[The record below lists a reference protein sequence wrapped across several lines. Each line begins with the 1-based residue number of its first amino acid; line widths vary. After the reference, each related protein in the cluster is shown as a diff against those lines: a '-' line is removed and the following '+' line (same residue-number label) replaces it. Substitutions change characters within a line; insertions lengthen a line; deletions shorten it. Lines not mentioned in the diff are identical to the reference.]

1 MPTRLTWEDLPD
13 PVHAHVE
20 IVLGERVVATRGA
33 TGGFSPST
41 AEIVRG
47 ASGRAVFVKAVRA
60 VDNPVSVRLNRREA
74 DVLAAMPVTAP
85 VPALLAVFEEGPW
98 LVLVTEAA
106 AGAVPDLPW
115 DARQLDAVLAAL
127 DELQEAA
134 TPCPVP
140 GLPPIGELL
149 GEDLLG
155 FDRVAAD
162 PPGDLDPWIAAHL
175 EELCAAAWE
184 GLAAHEG
191 DTLVHGD
198 LRADNLLIA
207 GDGLGAGAGQ
217 GGGDGRDGT
226 VRFVDWAWASRGS
239 RVADAVQ
246 LLASVEDPDGVLDVD
261 GRLDDV
267 LGRHGVP
274 REVGTAMLSA
284 ILGFFVDAARIPDS
298 ATVPGLRAHRMRRRD
313 ALLTTVR
320 GRWER

>member
-1 MPTRLTWEDLPD
+1 MPTRLTWGDLPD
-13 PVHAHVE
+13 TVHARVE
-20 IVLGERVVATRGA
+20 GVLGERVVATRGA

-47 ASGRAVFVKAVRA
+47 VSGQAVFVKAVRA
-60 VDNPVSVRLNRREA
+60 VDNPDSIVLNRREA
-74 DVLAAMPVTAP
+74 GVLAAVPGAAP

-106 AGAVPDLPW
+106 AGAVPELPW
-115 DARQLDAVLAAL
+115 DAGQLDAVLAAL
-127 DELQEAA
+127 DELQEDT

-155 FDRVAAD
+155 FERVAAG
-162 PPGDLDPWIAAHL
+162 PPADLDPWIAARL
-175 EELCAAAWE
+175 GALCAAARE
-184 GLAAHEG
+184 GIAAHGG

-207 GDGLGAGAGQ
+207 GDGADGRAGA
-217 GGGDGRDGT
+217 

-246 LLASVEDPDGVLDVD
+246 LLASVEDPQGVLDVN
-261 GRLDDV
+261 GRLDAV
-267 LGRHGVP
+267 LDRHGVP
-274 REVGTAMLSA
+274 REVGTAMLTA
-284 ILGFFVDAARIPDS
+284 ILGFFVDAARIPDT
-298 ATVPGLRAHRMRRRD
+298 ATVPGLRAHRTRRRD
-313 ALLTTVR
+313 ALLATVR
-320 GRWER
+320 ERWDR

>member
-1 MPTRLTWEDLPD
+1 MATRLTWRDLPD
-13 PVHAHVE
+13 TLRARVE
-20 IVLGERVVATRGA
+20 TVLGEHVVATHGA

-47 ASGRAVFVKAVRA
+47 ASGRAVFVKAVRG
-60 VDNPVSVRLNRREA
+60 VDNPDSLVLNRREA
-74 DVLAAMPVTAP
+74 DVLAAVPATAP
-85 VPALLAVFEEGPW
+85 VPALLAVFEEGSW

-115 DARQLDAVLAAL
+115 DGGELDAVLAAL

-140 GLPPIGELL
+140 GLPSIGELL

-162 PPGDLDPWIAAHL
+162 PPGDLDPWVAVHL

-198 LRADNLLIA
+198 LRVDNLLIA
-207 GDGLGAGAGQ
+207 GEGLGAG
-217 GGGDGRDGT
+217 DGRGGT

-246 LLASVEDPDGVLDVD
+246 LLASVDDPDGVFDVD

-267 LGRHGVP
+267 LDRHGVP
-274 REVGTAMLSA
+274 REVGTAMLTA
-284 ILGFFVDAARIPDS
+284 ILGFFVDAARVPDS
-298 ATVPGLRAHRMRRRD
+298 ATVPGLRAHRTRRRD